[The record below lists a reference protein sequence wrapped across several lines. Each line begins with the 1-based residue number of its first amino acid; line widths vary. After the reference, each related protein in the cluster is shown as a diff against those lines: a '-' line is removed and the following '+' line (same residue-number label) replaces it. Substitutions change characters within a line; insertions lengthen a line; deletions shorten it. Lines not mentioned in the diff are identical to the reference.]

1 MSLTNQN
8 VTNRY
13 ITEALAS
20 AHNALLDEYLN
31 KARHDTAYSQT
42 SSSKDYATLDTTT
55 TAASPLQIAALRREV
70 CQLRD
75 YLLGATATV
84 EKNCYATI
92 G

>member
-8 VTNRY
+8 VTTRY

-20 AHNALLDEYLN
+20 AQNALLDEYLN
-31 KARHDTAYSQT
+31 KAIAYSQT